1 MLQLGSII
9 WVAVL
14 FSSAAADTFCMEKSS
29 FIVRRKPTTRS
40 LSSALFHWR
49 GGAEVPAVNQWE
61 DESEYDDEEEEDDE
75 EKEEVNATENESS
88 KSKQV
93 KDTKLDPA
101 LTASALK
108 SAEKVQKKITAE
120 KTTTAKSKVNEKLSV
135 SAAASPKKHK
145 KKSSSSLGKLLRIP
159 YIVRAILNPVTL
171 FGMTKAY
178 WASLFNLDYGK
189 EAPQATELRSALE
202 EKAKRSP
209 SPSTGKKK
217 KTMKRGQSKSLSD
230 LPQLSS

>member
-1 MLQLGSII
+1 MLILLVAII
-9 WVAVL
+9 
-14 FSSAAADTFCMEKSS
+14 FSSAFADPFGTERVS
-29 FIVRRKPTTRS
+29 FIVRRKPTTQS
-40 LSSALFHWR
+40 LSTTLYHWR
-49 GGAEVPAVNQWE
+49 GGAEVPAVNEWE
-61 DESEYDDEEEEDDE
+61 DESEDFDDEEEEEDDE
-75 EKEEVNATENESS
+75 EEEEVDTVATGDVSN
-88 KSKQV
+88 KNKQA
-93 KDTKLDPA
+93 KDSKLDPA
-101 LTASALK
+101 LTAAALK

-120 KTTTAKSKVNEKLSV
+120 KTTSAKSKVNEKLSA
-135 SAAASPKKHK
+135 STATSPKQK
-145 KKSSSSLGKLLRIP
+145 KKSSSSSLGKLLRVP

-189 EAPQATELRSALE
+189 QAPQATELRSALE

-209 SPSTGKKK
+209 SSSSGKKK